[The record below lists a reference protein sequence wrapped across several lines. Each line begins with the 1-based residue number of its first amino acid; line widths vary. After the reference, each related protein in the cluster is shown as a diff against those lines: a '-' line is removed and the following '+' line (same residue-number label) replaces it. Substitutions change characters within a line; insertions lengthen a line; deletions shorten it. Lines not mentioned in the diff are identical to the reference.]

1 MKIFKIENFKN
12 NPNISSTIDLDD
24 RLFNFTIK
32 WNDYAQCAFLW
43 LYDADMNP
51 ITLGRALVNNLLIRT
66 DRRLLPQ
73 DLRFA
78 HINSNF
84 SAISAETGET
94 YEPTLDNIGEE
105 FAFFYGS

>member
-1 MKIFKIENFKN
+1 MMKIFKLENFEN
-12 NPNISSTIDLDD
+12 NPNTSFTLDLDD

-43 LYDADMNP
+43 LYDADMTP
-51 ITLGRALVNNLLIRT
+51 IVLGRALVNNLLIRT

-78 HINSNF
+78 HIN
-84 SAISAETGET
+84 GET

>member
-1 MKIFKIENFKN
+1 MKIFKLENFKS
-12 NPNISSTIDLDD
+12 NPFIEALITLDD
-24 RLFNFTIK
+24 NVYNITVK
-32 WNDYAQCAFLW
+32 WNEYAKCAFLW

-51 ITLGRALVNNLLIRT
+51 IVSGVALVNNLLIRT

-78 HINSNF
+78 QIN
-84 SAISAETGET
+84 GET

>member
-1 MKIFKIENFKN
+1 MKIIKLGDFKN
-12 NPNISSTIDLDD
+12 SPNISSTVALDD
-24 RLFNFTIK
+24 RLFNFTVK
-32 WNDYAQCAFLW
+32 CNDYAGCAFLW
-43 LYDADMNP
+43 LYDADMNR
-51 ITLGRALVNNLLIRT
+51 IVLGRALVYNLLIRT

-78 HINSNF
+78 HIN
-84 SAISAETGET
+84 GET

>member
-1 MKIFKIENFKN
+1 MKIFKLENFKN
-12 NPNISSTIDLDD
+12 NPNMTAPIQLDD
-24 RLFNFTIK
+24 NMYNISVK

-51 ITLGRALVNNLLIRT
+51 IVLGRALVNNLLIRT

-78 HINSNF
+78 HIN
-84 SAISAETGET
+84 GET

-105 FAFFYGS
+105 FAFFYVS

>member
-1 MKIFKIENFKN
+1 MAIIFKLENFKN
-12 NPNISSTIDLDD
+12 NPNISSNVTLDD

-43 LYDADMNP
+43 LYDAYMNP
-51 ITLGRALVNNLLIRT
+51 IVLGRALVNNLLIRT

-78 HINSNF
+78 HIN
-84 SAISAETGET
+84 GET
-94 YEPTLDNIGEE
+94 YEPTLENIGEE

>member
-1 MKIFKIENFKN
+1 MIEYSLKGFNQN
-12 NPNISSTIDLDD
+12 NYNITSTVTLDD

-32 WNDYAQCAFLW
+32 WNNYAQCAFLW
-43 LYDADMNP
+43 LHDADMNP
-51 ITLGRALVNNLLIRT
+51 IVLGRALVNNLLIRT

-78 HINSNF
+78 HIN
-84 SAISAETGET
+84 GET

>member
-1 MKIFKIENFKN
+1 MINFKLENFKN
-12 NPNISSTIDLDD
+12 NPNMTASISLDNN
-24 RLFNFTIK
+24 LYNFTVK

-51 ITLGRALVNNLLIRT
+51 IVQGRALVNNLLIRT
-66 DRRLLPQ
+66 DRRKLPQ

-78 HINSNF
+78 QIN
-84 SAISAETGET
+84 GET

-105 FAFFYGS
+105 FSFFYGS